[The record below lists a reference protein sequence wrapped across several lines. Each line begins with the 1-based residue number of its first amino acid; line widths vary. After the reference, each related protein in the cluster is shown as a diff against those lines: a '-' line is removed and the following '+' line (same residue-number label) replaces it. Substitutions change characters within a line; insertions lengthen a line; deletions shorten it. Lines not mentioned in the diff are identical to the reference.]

1 MVRNGTAERSDM
13 GTLSLGGYRPSRTW
27 FRSDCDRPAGPP
39 SAPELE
45 QGYGWRT
52 GHRAGALSVLF
63 MLATGTGVAGT
74 AASAYTRSPKTQI
87 SRSPRWG
94 VASGIIPRPL
104 I

>member
-13 GTLSLGGYRPSRTW
+13 GTLSLGGYRPTRTW
-27 FRSDCDRPAGPP
+27 SRSDCDRPAGPP

-63 MLATGTGVAGT
+63 MLATGTGVADT
-74 AASAYTRSPKTQI
+74 AFRTLSATDVRRYLN
-87 SRSPRWG
+87 
-94 VASGIIPRPL
+94 SGRDAPTKVNRL
-104 I
+104 EGD